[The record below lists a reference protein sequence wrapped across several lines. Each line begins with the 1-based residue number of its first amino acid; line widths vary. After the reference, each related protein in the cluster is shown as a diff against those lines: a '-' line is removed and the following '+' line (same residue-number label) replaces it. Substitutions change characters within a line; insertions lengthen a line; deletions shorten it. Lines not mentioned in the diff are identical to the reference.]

1 MAQITNWL
9 KRLGKPST
17 RRPVMVKVVSTLSG
31 SSGELWITDEENR
44 VLRCALTL
52 SEVTA
57 LAESLR
63 KYLAQAQSPREEE
76 VWPVW
81 NHALHTSKN

>member
-1 MAQITNWL
+1 MAHITNWI
-9 KRLGKPST
+9 KRIGKPST
-17 RRPVMVKVVSTLSG
+17 RRPVMVEASYLLAGG
-31 SSGELWITDEENR
+31 SFELWITDEENR

-63 KYLAQAQSPREEE
+63 KYLAQATSPREENL
-76 VWPVW
+76 WRIWNPVPP
-81 NHALHTSKN
+81 LHRS

>member
-1 MAQITNWL
+1 MAHITNWL

-17 RRPVMVKVVSTLSG
+17 RRPVMVKAVYPLSG
-31 SSGELWITDEENR
+31 SSGELWITDEENQ
-44 VLRCALTL
+44 VLRCALAL

-76 VWPVW
+76 GWHVW
-81 NHALHTSKN
+81 NHALHPSKN